1 MPVNVI
7 KPSAHIID
15 DIDGKAILRKLQ
27 KHGRNCYKSEDLIT
41 DDSAEK
47 FVKMLIERNHL
58 SVLEH
63 VSISVKFIVDRGVSH
78 ELVRH
83 RLASFS
89 QECLAGDTVIQK
101 NLTIKQLFDRK
112 QNCYGKTHNK
122 TLWLKSIDEN
132 NNVIPNK
139 IIDVF
144 YKGKQGVYE
153 VITDTMK
160 YKIKTTL
167 NHEFF
172 TPKGFKKLNELKVN
186 DSIYVNGRP
195 SLVKISEDQIKKMY
209 LEDKMDVHEIA
220 FACGVKYRNVFNLL
234 HKMKIFK
241 KHLNNKNKEKYTKN
255 HTLNSYT
262 KASQILKEQ
271 YKNGRIVWNKGI
283 KAQDDERVKRGSLA
297 IATYRH
303 YKNPSGEKCST
314 YVDGS
319 SLYRNKKKEINFCE
333 YCKRENLDL
342 EVHHLDKNRKNSNIE
357 NLKKLCTKC
366 HKLFHKKN
374 WLLGTIACLEKIKE
388 INYVGIEDTY
398 DLEMKAPYNNY
409 IANGFVVHNSTRYC
423 NYSKRKFNSEITVID
438 IASHFKN
445 EESKNVWK
453 NAMQYTAKAYD
464 ILIKNGESAQIAR
477 SVLTNSLK
485 TEVDVTCNLRE
496 WLLIFSQRSSAAAH
510 PQMRKVIIPLIKEFQ
525 SKIPVIFDNFIFN

>member
-1 MPVNVI
+1 
-7 KPSAHIID
+7 
-15 DIDGKAILRKLQ
+15 
-27 KHGRNCYKSEDLIT
+27 
-41 DDSAEK
+41 
-47 FVKMLIERNHL
+47 
-58 SVLEH
+58 
-63 VSISVKFIVDRGVSH
+63 
-78 ELVRH
+78 
-83 RLASFS
+83 
-89 QECLAGDTVIQK
+89 
-101 NLTIKQLFDRK
+101 
-112 QNCYGKTHNK
+112 
-122 TLWLKSIDEN
+122 
-132 NNVIPNK
+132 
-139 IIDVF
+139 
-144 YKGKQGVYE
+144 
-153 VITDTMK
+153 MK

-453 NAMQYTAKAYD
+453 NAM
-464 ILIKNGESAQIAR
+464 
-477 SVLTNSLK
+477 
-485 TEVDVTCNLRE
+485 
-496 WLLIFSQRSSAAAH
+496 
-510 PQMRKVIIPLIKEFQ
+510 
-525 SKIPVIFDNFIFN
+525 